1 MSFAEDLQVAV
12 STRGDVTSDDR
23 AYAEEKLAHVTK
35 LAPGPVLH
43 AQLRL
48 AMEPDPA
55 RERPA
60 VVKGSLDVDGR
71 SVRAHV
77 AAPSMREA
85 IDAFEARMRDR
96 LVHLGE
102 RPQSRELRHRDS
114 GPGEWRHGDAPTLRP
129 EYFDRPVDEREIV
142 RRKQLAPGPET
153 PDEAVFDMEALDH
166 DWFLFTNASSG
177 EENVVYRVPGG
188 FAIAAPS
195 PDPAELERCTAPIV
209 ASALVPT
216 RLGVDQAIEL
226 LDLAAEP
233 FVFFLD
239 ERKGRGCVVYR
250 RYDGHYGLVVAAE

>member
-1 MSFAEDLQVAV
+1 MSFAEEPQVTV
-12 STRGDVTSDDR
+12 STQGEVNADER
-23 AYAEEKLAHVTK
+23 AYAEEKFAHVMK

-77 AAPSMREA
+77 AAASMREA
-85 IDAFEARMRDR
+85 IDAFEARLRDR

-102 RPQSRELRHRDS
+102 RPQSRERRHRDS
-114 GPGEWRHGDAPTLRP
+114 GPGKWRHGDAPTPHP
-129 EYFDRPVDEREIV
+129 EYSDRPVDGREIV

-153 PDEAVFDMEALDH
+153 PDEAVFDMETLDH

-177 EENVVYRVPGG
+177 EDSVVHRVPGG
-188 FAIAAPS
+188 FAIVAPN
-195 PDPAELERCTAPIV
+195 PDPAELERCAAPITV
-209 ASALVPT
+209 SPLVPA
-216 RLGVDQAIEL
+216 RLGVDQAIEV

-239 ERKGRGCVVYR
+239 ERTGRGCVVYR
-250 RYDGHYGLVVAAE
+250 RYDGHYGLVAAAE